1 MKKNNTIL
9 KAVAALGRKSAVKA
23 YSASSAYA
31 CYQPKAP
38 AALKN
43 LKK

>member
-1 MKKNNTIL
+1 MKNNVIL

-23 YSASSAYA
+23 YSAASSFG

-38 AALKN
+38 AAIKN

>member
-1 MKKNNTIL
+1 MKKNSIIL

-23 YSASSAYA
+23 YNASSAYG

-38 AALKN
+38 AALKS